1 MNRIREVRKS
11 RGLTMKELGK
21 MVGCSESTI
30 SVYET
35 GKHEP
40 DNQMLLKLSE
50 VLDAS
55 IDYLLG
61 KTEEKKETNAPRIAV
76 MLRAMEKMTPEQQKT
91 MIDLGKAAFAKY
103 FDIPT
108 DDESA

>member
-61 KTEEKKETNAPRIAV
+61 KTEENKETNAPQIAV

-108 DDESA
+108 DDEST

>member
-11 RGLTMKELGK
+11 RGLTMKALGK

-61 KTEEKKETNAPRIAV
+61 KTEEKRETNAPQIAV

-108 DDESA
+108 NDENT